1 MTWPTK
7 IQSTYQIPPCLLSLP
22 HCSEINLLFSSTWQ
36 PLTFYLENCHCGWKL
51 YRVVGASLGEKSTY
65 LFSPIRAML
74 PFLCKLM
81 KAGSFPVHVSSS
93 SSLDHFQPCLKSN
106 VSFPVLADGVKQ
118 LPYARI
124 LILPPGS
131 LSSML
136 DFPLGEKLRP

>member
-1 MTWPTK
+1 
-7 IQSTYQIPPCLLSLP
+7 
-22 HCSEINLLFSSTWQ
+22 
-36 PLTFYLENCHCGWKL
+36 
-51 YRVVGASLGEKSTY
+51 
-65 LFSPIRAML
+65 ML